1 MTKVLGLF
9 TCYNRKEKTENC
21 LRELRRGNP
30 KLSFSFI
37 AVDDKSTDGTRE
49 LLGRYKD
56 LEVIETEGNAY
67 YSGGMR
73 QAIAAAKVCCDSY
86 DWILLLNDDVEFY
99 PGTIERLIRY
109 AGHEIMVGATCDRE
123 GNLSYGG
130 VIKESSFRPAF
141 GKRMSGKEKVYCDT
155 FNANCVLIPGDVFK
169 RLPNIDTKYTHSLG
183 DYDYGLTAG
192 RMGVKIAVSDFFVG
206 ICNDNPVQGTW
217 QDVTLSRKERMKKK
231 ESPKG
236 LPRREWFYF
245 IRKNYGWFSAC
256 VNSVIPYI
264 KIIIK
269 RA

>member
-1 MTKVLGLF
+1 MIKSFRIFLHAII
-9 TCYNRKEKTENC
+9 EKKD
-21 LRELRRGNP
+21 RELSERVDTGNP

-37 AVDDKSTDGTRE
+37 AVDDKSTDGTKE

-141 GKRMSGKEKVYCDT
+141 GKRMSGEEKVYCRH
-155 FNANCVLIPGDVFK
+155 V
-169 RLPNIDTKYTHSLG
+169 
-183 DYDYGLTAG
+183 
-192 RMGVKIAVSDFFVG
+192 
-206 ICNDNPVQGTW
+206 
-217 QDVTLSRKERMKKK
+217 
-231 ESPKG
+231 
-236 LPRREWFYF
+236 
-245 IRKNYGWFSAC
+245 
-256 VNSVIPYI
+256 
-264 KIIIK
+264 
-269 RA
+269 